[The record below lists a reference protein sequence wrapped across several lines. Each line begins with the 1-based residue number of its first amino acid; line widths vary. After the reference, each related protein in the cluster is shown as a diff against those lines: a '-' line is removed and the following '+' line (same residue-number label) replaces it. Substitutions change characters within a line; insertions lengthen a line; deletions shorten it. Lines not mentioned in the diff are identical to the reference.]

1 MKVLL
6 DECLPK
12 KLGGLLIGHEVY
24 TTHQMGWDGLKNGK
38 LLGLAQKSFDV
49 FVASDQNLQYQN
61 ILKRYSIAVVV
72 LRAKDNR
79 IESYLAFSEK
89 IRQNISKA
97 QKSKVIVV
105 SVQHPHQ

>member
-12 KLGGLLIGHEVY
+12 KLGGLLTGHEVY
-24 TTHQMGWDGLKNGK
+24 TTRQMGWDGLKNGK
-38 LLGLAQKSFDV
+38 LLGLAKNSFDV
-49 FVASDQNLQYQN
+49 FVTSDQNLQYQN
-61 ILKRYSIAVVV
+61 ALERYEIAVVV

-89 IRQNISKA
+89 IRQSLSRA
-97 QKSKVIVV
+97 QKAKVIVV
-105 SVQHPHQ
+105 SG